1 MTGSYDYRLVT
12 LSVVMAVCAAY
23 AALDLAGRTTAS
35 RGRARLFWL
44 AGGAAAMG
52 LGIWSMH
59 YIGMLAFRLPVPVFY
74 DWPTVLVSLFAAI
87 FASWVALFVVSRHR
101 MEWGHAL
108 AGSAIMGSGI
118 ATMHYI
124 GMAAMRLPA
133 MHHYDSPLV
142 LLSVV
147 VAIVMSLVALWLSFH
162 LREQAKTSWP
172 QKSASALVMGAGVA
186 AMHYTGMAA
195 ATFTPSMMPPD
206 LSHAVHIS
214 PLGIAGISS
223 VTLLALGL
231 VSISAFVD
239 RRFAAQ
245 TSALTES
252 ELLKRELENVVD
264 ELKKSEDRLR
274 VLIETIPALSWTSLA
289 DGSNDFSNQRLLEYM
304 GISLE
309 QMQGAGWTTPFHPE
323 DIGQHLDK
331 WRSALATGEPFENEA
346 RVRRAAD
353 GEYRWF
359 LIRGLPLRDER
370 GNIVKWYGTM
380 TDIED
385 RKRAE
390 EALRKANADLAH
402 ITRVMTMGELAAS
415 IAHEINQPLAAVV
428 TNADACMEWLSRE
441 PPNLEEAR
449 VAVDCIAQDGTRAS
463 EVIRHIRA
471 MFMKANPERTRV
483 HVNELIR
490 EIDGLMQA
498 EASRNQVALQTE
510 LAADL
515 PATVGDRIQLQQVIV
530 NLVLNGIEAMSAV
543 TDRPR
548 RLVIRSERQDSDQV
562 LIAVRDSG
570 VGIDAKDF
578 RRIFDAFFTTK
589 AQGMGMGLSI
599 CHSIIEAHG
608 GRLWAS
614 PNSDHGATLQF
625 TLPADRET
633 AS

>member
-1 MTGSYDYRLVT
+1 MTGSYDFRLVT

-23 AALDLAGRTTAS
+23 AALDLAGRTTAA
-35 RGRARLFWL
+35 RARARLVWL
-44 AGGAAAMG
+44 AAGAVAMG

-59 YIGMLAFRLPVPVFY
+59 YIGMLAFLLPVPVFY
-74 DWPTVLVSLFAAI
+74 DWPTVLASLFAAI
-87 FASWVALFVVSRHR
+87 FASGVALFVVSRHR
-101 MEWGHAL
+101 MEWDHAL
-108 AGSAIMGSGI
+108 TGSTIMGSGI

-133 MHHYDSPLV
+133 MHHYNSPLV
-142 LLSVV
+142 ILSVV

-162 LREQAKTSWP
+162 LREHSKTTWP
-172 QKSASALVMGAGVA
+172 KKCASALVMGAGVA

-195 ATFTPSMMPPD
+195 VTFTPSMMPPD
-206 LSHAVHIS
+206 LSHGVHVS
-214 PLGIAGISS
+214 PLGIAGICS
-223 VTLLALGL
+223 VTLLVLGL

-252 ELLKRELENVVD
+252 ELLKRELENVIA

-274 VLIETIPALSWTSLA
+274 VLIETIPALAWTSLA

-309 QMQGAGWTTPFHPE
+309 QMQGTGWTTPFHPE
-323 DIGQHLDK
+323 DIGEHLDK

-385 RKRAE
+385 SKRAE

-402 ITRVMTMGELAAS
+402 VTRVITMGELTAS
-415 IAHEINQPLAAVV
+415 IAHEINQPLAAIV
-428 TNADACMEWLSRE
+428 TNADACTVWLSSK

-449 VAVDCIAQDGTRAS
+449 AAVDCIAQDGTRAS

-471 MFMKANPERTRV
+471 MFTKDTPERTAV
-483 HVNELIR
+483 QVNELIR
-490 EIDGLMQA
+490 EVGALLQA
-498 EASRNQVALQTE
+498 GASKNQVELQTE
-510 LAADL
+510 LAIDL
-515 PATVGDRIQLQQVIV
+515 PPAMGDRVQLKQVIV
-530 NLVLNGIEAMSAV
+530 NLALNGIEAMSAV
-543 TDRPR
+543 IDRPR
-548 RLVIRSERQDSDQV
+548 RLVIRSERQNPEELLV
-562 LIAVRDSG
+562 AVRDSG
-570 VGIDAKDF
+570 VGIDPKAFK
-578 RRIFDAFFTTK
+578 RIFDAFFTTK
-589 AQGMGMGLSI
+589 PQGMGMGLAICRSI
-599 CHSIIEAHG
+599 VEAHG

-614 PNSDHGATLQF
+614 ANGDYGATLQF
-625 TLPADRET
+625 TLPADRDT

>member
-35 RGRARLFWL
+35 RGRVRLVWL

-59 YIGMLAFRLPVPVFY
+59 YIGMLAFLLPVPVLY
-74 DWPTVLVSLFAAI
+74 HWPTVLVSLFAAI
-87 FASWVALFVVSRHR
+87 FASAVALFVVSRRR
-101 MEWGHAL
+101 MDWGHAL

-133 MHHYDSPLV
+133 MCRYDSLLLV
-142 LLSVV
+142 LSVV
-147 VAIVMSLVALWLSFH
+147 LAIVMSLVALWLSFH
-162 LREQAKTSWP
+162 LREHAKTSWP
-172 QKSASALVMGAGVA
+172 KKCASAVVMGAAVA

-195 ATFTPSMMPPD
+195 ARFSPSMMPSD
-206 LSHAVHIS
+206 LSHAVS
-214 PLGIAGISS
+214 VSALGIAGISS
-223 VTLLALGL
+223 VTLLVLGL
-231 VSISAFVD
+231 VSISSLVD
-239 RRFAAQ
+239 RRFSAQ
-245 TSALTES
+245 TTALQES
-252 ELLKRELENVVD
+252 ELLHRELEKVVD
-264 ELKKSEDRLR
+264 ELKKSDDRLR
-274 VLIETIPALSWTSLA
+274 VLIETIPALAWTSLA
-289 DGSNDFSNQRLLEYM
+289 NGSIDFVNRRWLEYT

-309 QMQGAGWTTPFHPE
+309 QMQCAGTTTSFHPE
-323 DIGQHLDK
+323 GIDEHLDK
-331 WRSALATGEPFENEA
+331 WRSALATGETFENEV

-359 LIRGLPLRDER
+359 LIRALPLHDDR

-390 EALRKANADLAH
+390 EAMRKANADLAH
-402 ITRVMTMGELAAS
+402 ITRVMTMGEFAAS

-428 TNADACMEWLSRE
+428 TNADACMEWLSSD

-449 VAVDCIAQDGTRAS
+449 AAVDCIAQDGTRAS
-463 EVIRHIRA
+463 EVVRHIRA
-471 MFMKANPERTRV
+471 MFTKDTPERTSV
-483 HVNELIR
+483 QVNELIR
-490 EIDGLMQA
+490 EVGALLQA
-498 EASRNQVALQTE
+498 EASRNQVAFQTE
-510 LAADL
+510 LATDL
-515 PATVGDRIQLQQVIV
+515 PPALGDRVQLQQVIV

-548 RLVIRSERQDSDQV
+548 RLVIRSERHNSDEV
-562 LIAVRDSG
+562 LVAVRDTG

-589 AQGMGMGLSI
+589 VQGMGMGLSI
-599 CHSIIEAHG
+599 CHSIIDAHR

-614 PNSDHGATLQF
+614 ANSDHGATLQF
-625 TLPADRET
+625 TLPAGRDT

>member
-59 YIGMLAFRLPVPVFY
+59 YIGMLAFLLPVPVFY
-74 DWPTVLVSLFAAI
+74 DWPTVVVSLFAAI
-87 FASWVALFVVSRHR
+87 FASGVALFVVSRHR
-101 MEWGHAL
+101 MEWGYAL

-142 LLSVV
+142 ILSVV

-162 LREQAKTSWP
+162 LREHAKTSWP
-172 QKSASALVMGAGVA
+172 KKCASALVMGAGVA

-252 ELLKRELENVVD
+252 ELLKRELEKVVD

-274 VLIETIPALSWTSLA
+274 VLIETIPALAWTSLA

-309 QMQGAGWTTPFHPE
+309 QMQGAAWTTPFHPE
-323 DIGQHLDK
+323 DIGEHLDK
-331 WRSALATGEPFENEA
+331 WRSALATGEPFESEA

-359 LIRGLPLRDER
+359 LIRGLPLHDER

-402 ITRVMTMGELAAS
+402 VTRVITMGELTAS
-415 IAHEINQPLAAVV
+415 IAHEINQPLAAIV
-428 TNADACMEWLSRE
+428 TNADACTVWLSSE

-449 VAVDCIAQDGTRAS
+449 AAVDCIAQDGTRAS

-471 MFMKANPERTRV
+471 MFTKDTPERTTV
-483 HVNELIR
+483 QVNELIR
-490 EIDGLMQA
+490 EVGALLQA
-498 EASRNQVALQTE
+498 GASRNQVELQTE
-510 LAADL
+510 LAIDL
-515 PATVGDRIQLQQVIV
+515 PPAMGDRVQLQQVIV

-614 PNSDHGATLQF
+614 TNSDHGATLQF

-633 AS
+633 TS

>member
-35 RGRARLFWL
+35 RGRVRLVWL

-59 YIGMLAFRLPVPVFY
+59 YIGMLAFLLPVSVFY

-87 FASWVALFVVSRHR
+87 VASGVALFVVSRHR
-101 MEWGHAL
+101 MEWCHAL

-124 GMAAMRLPA
+124 GMAAMRMPA
-133 MHHYDSPLV
+133 MHHYDLSLV
-142 LLSVV
+142 ILSVV

-162 LREQAKTSWP
+162 LREHAKTTWP
-172 QKSASALVMGAGVA
+172 KKCASALVMGAGVA

-195 ATFTPSMMPPD
+195 ARFTPSMMPLD
-206 LSHAVHIS
+206 LSHAVDVS
-214 PLGIAGISS
+214 PLGVAGITS

-245 TSALTES
+245 TTALTES
-252 ELLKRELENVVD
+252 ELLKRELESVVD
-264 ELKKSEDRLR
+264 ELKKSEHRLR
-274 VLIETIPALSWTSLA
+274 VLIETIPALAWTSLP

-309 QMQGAGWTTPFHPE
+309 QMQSAGWRTPFHPE
-323 DIGQHLDK
+323 DIGEHLVK
-331 WRSALATGEPFENEA
+331 WRSALATGETFENEA

-359 LIRGLPLRDER
+359 LIRGLPLRDKR

-385 RKRAE
+385 SKRAE

-402 ITRVMTMGELAAS
+402 VTRVITMGELAAS
-415 IAHEINQPLAAVV
+415 IAHEINQPLTAIV
-428 TNADACMEWLSRE
+428 TNADACALWLTSE

-449 VAVDCIAQDGTRAS
+449 AAVDCIAQDGTRAS

-471 MFMKANPERTRV
+471 MFTKDTPERTTV
-483 HVNELIR
+483 QVNELIR
-490 EIDGLMQA
+490 EVCALLQA
-498 EASRNQVALQTE
+498 GASRNQVELQTE
-510 LAADL
+510 LANDL
-515 PATVGDRIQLQQVIV
+515 PPAMGDRVQLEQVIV
-530 NLVLNGIEAMSAV
+530 NLALNGIEAMGAV

-548 RLVIRSERQDSDQV
+548 HLVIRSERQNPEELLV
-562 LIAVRDSG
+562 AVRDSG
-570 VGIDAKDF
+570 AGIDPKDF
-578 RRIFDAFFTTK
+578 KRIFDAFFTTK

-599 CHSIIEAHG
+599 CRSIVEAHG

-614 PNSDHGATLQF
+614 ANGDYGATLQF
-625 TLPADRET
+625 TLPAGHDT

>member
-23 AALDLAGRTTAS
+23 AALDLAGRTTAA
-35 RGRARLFWL
+35 RGRAHLVWL
-44 AGGAAAMG
+44 AAGAAAMG

-59 YIGMLAFRLPVPVFY
+59 YIGMLAFLLPVPVFY

-87 FASWVALFVVSRHR
+87 LASGVALFVVSRHK

-108 AGSAIMGSGI
+108 AGSAIMGSGV

-133 MHHYDSPLV
+133 MHHYDPRLV
-142 LLSVV
+142 ILSVV
-147 VAIVMSLVALWLSFH
+147 VAIVMSFVALWLSFH
-162 LREQAKTSWP
+162 LREHAKTTWP
-172 QKSASALVMGAGVA
+172 KKCASALVMGAGVA

-195 ATFTPSMMPPD
+195 ARFTPSMMPPD
-206 LSHAVHIS
+206 LSHAVHVS
-214 PLGIAGISS
+214 PLGVAGITS

-231 VSISAFVD
+231 VSISSLVD

-252 ELLKRELENVVD
+252 EFLKRELESVVD
-264 ELKKSEDRLR
+264 ELRKSEHRLR
-274 VLIETIPALSWTSLA
+274 VLTETIPALAWTSLP

-304 GISLE
+304 GMSLE
-309 QMQGAGWTTPFHPE
+309 QMQSARWTTAFHPE
-323 DIGQHLDK
+323 DIGQHLVK
-331 WRSALATGEPFENEA
+331 WRSALATGETFENEA

-359 LIRGLPLRDER
+359 LIRGRPLRDES
-370 GNIVKWYGTM
+370 GNILKWYGTM

-385 RKRAE
+385 WKRAE

-402 ITRVMTMGELAAS
+402 VTRVMTMGELTAS
-415 IAHEINQPLAAVV
+415 IAHEINQPLTAIV
-428 TNADACMEWLSRE
+428 TNADACTVWLTSE

-449 VAVDCIAQDGTRAS
+449 AAVDCIAQDGTRAS

-471 MFMKANPERTRV
+471 MFTKDTPERTTV
-483 HVNELIR
+483 QLNEVIR
-490 EIDGLMQA
+490 EVCALLQA
-498 EASRNQVALQTE
+498 GASMKQVELQTE
-510 LAADL
+510 LAIDL
-515 PATVGDRIQLQQVIV
+515 PPAMGDRVQLTQVIV
-530 NLVLNGIEAMSAV
+530 NLALNGIEAMSAV
-543 TDRPR
+543 MDRPR
-548 RLVIRSERQDSDQV
+548 RLVIRSERQNPEELLV
-562 LIAVRDSG
+562 AVRDSG
-570 VGIDAKDF
+570 AGIDPKDF
-578 RRIFDAFFTTK
+578 KRIFDAFFTTK

-599 CHSIIEAHG
+599 CRSIVEAHG

-614 PNSDHGATLQF
+614 ANGDYGATLQF
-625 TLPADRET
+625 TLPAGRDT

>member
-12 LSVVMAVCAAY
+12 LSVVMAICAAY

-35 RGRARLFWL
+35 RGRVRLVWL
-44 AGGAAAMG
+44 AGGATAMG

-59 YIGMLAFRLPVPVFY
+59 YIGMLAFQLPVPVFY

-87 FASWVALFVVSRHR
+87 LASGVALFVVSRRR
-101 MEWGHAL
+101 MDWGQAL

-124 GMAAMRLPA
+124 GMAAMRLTA
-133 MHHYDSPLV
+133 MHTYDSLLV
-142 LLSVV
+142 VLSVV
-147 VAIVMSLVALWLSFH
+147 VAIAMSLVALWLSFH
-162 LREQAKTSWP
+162 LREHAKTTWP
-172 QKSASALVMGAGVA
+172 KKGASALVMGAGVA

-195 ATFTPSMMPPD
+195 ASFTLSMMPPD
-206 LSHAVHIS
+206 LSHAVHVS
-214 PLGIAGISS
+214 PLGVAGISS

-231 VSISAFVD
+231 VSVSAFVD

-274 VLIETIPALSWTSLA
+274 VLIETIPALAWTSLP
-289 DGSNDFSNQRLLEYM
+289 DGSNDYSNQRLLEYM

-309 QMQGAGWTTPFHPE
+309 QMQSSGWTTTFHPE
-323 DIGQHLDK
+323 DIGEHLDK

-402 ITRVMTMGELAAS
+402 ITRVITMGEFAAS
-415 IAHEINQPLAAVV
+415 IAHEVSQPLSAVV
-428 TNADACMEWLSRE
+428 TNAEACLRWLAGSA
-441 PPNLEEAR
+441 PNIEKACEAVGR
-449 VAVDCIAQDGTRAS
+449 IVRDGKRAGEVIAQ
-463 EVIRHIRA
+463 IRA
-471 MFMKANPERTRV
+471 LCRK
-483 HVNELIR
+483 
-490 EIDGLMQA
+490 
-498 EASRNQVALQTE
+498 
-510 LAADL
+510 
-515 PATVGDRIQLQQVIV
+515 
-530 NLVLNGIEAMSAV
+530 
-543 TDRPR
+543 
-548 RLVIRSERQDSDQV
+548 
-562 LIAVRDSG
+562 SG
-570 VGIDAKDF
+570 VN
-578 RRIFDAFFTTK
+578 RQR
-589 AQGMGMGLSI
+589 
-599 CHSIIEAHG
+599 
-608 GRLWAS
+608 
-614 PNSDHGATLQF
+614 
-625 TLPADRET
+625 
-633 AS
+633 

>member
-1 MTGSYDYRLVT
+1 MTGSYDFRLVS
-12 LSVVMAVCAAY
+12 LSVVMAVCATY

-35 RGRARLFWL
+35 RGRVRLVWL

-59 YIGMLAFRLPVPVFY
+59 YIGMLAFQLPVPVFY
-74 DWPTVLVSLFAAI
+74 DWPTVLVSLLAGI
-87 FASWVALFVVSRHR
+87 FASGVALFVVSRRR
-101 MEWGHAL
+101 MDWGHAL
-108 AGSAIMGSGI
+108 GGSAIMGGGI

-133 MHHYDSPLV
+133 MHHYDSLLV
-142 LLSVV
+142 VLSVV

-162 LREQAKTSWP
+162 LREHAKTTWP
-172 QKSASALVMGAGVA
+172 KKCASAVVMGAGVA

-195 ATFTPSMMPPD
+195 ASFTPSMMPPD
-206 LSHAVHIS
+206 LSHAVHVS

-223 VTLLALGL
+223 VTLLVLGL
-231 VSISAFVD
+231 VSISSLVD
-239 RRFAAQ
+239 RRFDAQ

-252 ELLKRELENVVD
+252 EFLQRELEKVVD

-274 VLIETIPALSWTSLA
+274 VLIETIPALAWTSLA
-289 DGSNDFSNQRLLEYM
+289 DGSNDFVNRRWLEYT
-304 GISLE
+304 GIPLE
-309 QMQGAGWTTPFHPE
+309 QMQDAGTIPPIHPE
-323 DIGQHLDK
+323 DIDQHLVK
-331 WRSALATGEPFENEA
+331 WRSALATGETFENEA

-402 ITRVMTMGELAAS
+402 ITRVITMGELTAS
-415 IAHEINQPLAAVV
+415 IAHEINQPLAAIV
-428 TNADACMEWLSRE
+428 TNADACMVWLSSE
-441 PPNLEEAR
+441 LPNLEEAR
-449 VAVDCIAQDGTRAS
+449 AALDCIAQDGTRAS
-463 EVIRHIRA
+463 EVIQHIRA
-471 MFMKANPERTRV
+471 MFTKNTPERTRV
-483 HVNELIR
+483 QVNELIS
-490 EIDGLMQA
+490 EVVALLQA
-498 EASRNQVALQTE
+498 GASRNQVELQTE
-510 LAADL
+510 LALDL
-515 PATVGDRIQLQQVIV
+515 PPAMGDRVQVQQVIV
-530 NLVLNGIEAMSAV
+530 NLALNGIEAMGSV
-543 TDRPR
+543 IDRPR
-548 RLVIRSERQDSDQV
+548 RLVIRSERQNSEELLV
-562 LIAVRDSG
+562 AVRDSG

-578 RRIFDAFFTTK
+578 KRIFDTFFTTK
-589 AQGMGMGLSI
+589 AQGMGMGLPICRSI
-599 CHSIIEAHG
+599 VEAHG

-614 PNSDHGATLQF
+614 ANSDYGATLQF
-625 TLPADRET
+625 TLPADCDT

>member
-1 MTGSYDYRLVT
+1 MTGSYDFRLVT

-59 YIGMLAFRLPVPVFY
+59 YIGMLAFLLPVPVFY
-74 DWPTVLVSLFAAI
+74 DWPTVVVSLFAAI
-87 FASWVALFVVSRHR
+87 FASGVALFVVSRHR
-101 MEWGHAL
+101 MEWSHAL

-142 LLSVV
+142 ILSVV
-147 VAIVMSLVALWLSFH
+147 VAIVMSFVALWLSFH
-162 LREQAKTSWP
+162 LREHAKTSWP
-172 QKSASALVMGAGVA
+172 QKCASALVMGAGVA

-274 VLIETIPALSWTSLA
+274 VLIETIPALAWTSLA

-323 DIGQHLDK
+323 DIGEHLDK

-402 ITRVMTMGELAAS
+402 ITRVITMDELTTS
-415 IAHEINQPLAAVV
+415 IAHEINQPLAAIV
-428 TNADACMEWLSRE
+428 TNADACMVWLSSE

-449 VAVDCIAQDGTRAS
+449 AAVDCIAQDGTRAS

-471 MFMKANPERTRV
+471 MLTKGTPERTKV

-490 EIDGLMQA
+490 ELGTLLQA
-498 EASRNQVALQTE
+498 EASRNQVELQTE
-510 LAADL
+510 MASDL
-515 PATVGDRIQLQQVIV
+515 PPAIGDRVQLQQVIV

-543 TDRPR
+543 VDRPR
-548 RLVIRSERQDSDQV
+548 RLVIRSERQNSEELLV
-562 LIAVRDSG
+562 AVRDSG

-578 RRIFDAFFTTK
+578 KRIFDAFFTTK

-599 CHSIIEAHG
+599 CRSIVEAHG
-608 GRLWAS
+608 GRLWAIA
-614 PNSDHGATLQF
+614 NRDYGATLQF
-625 TLPADRET
+625 TLPADRDT

>member
-12 LSVVMAVCAAY
+12 LSVLMAVCAAY

-59 YIGMLAFRLPVPVFY
+59 YIGMLAFLLPVPVFY

-87 FASWVALFVVSRHR
+87 FASGVALFVVSRHR

-108 AGSAIMGSGI
+108 VGSAIMGSGI

-133 MHHYDSPLV
+133 MHHYDSLLV
-142 LLSVV
+142 VSSVV

-162 LREQAKTSWP
+162 LREHAKTSWP
-172 QKSASALVMGAGVA
+172 KKCASAMVMGVGVA

-195 ATFTPSMMPPD
+195 ASFTPSMMPPD
-206 LSHAVHIS
+206 LSHAVHVS

-223 VTLLALGL
+223 VTLLVLGL
-231 VSISAFVD
+231 VSISSLVD

-252 ELLKRELENVVD
+252 EFLQRELEKVVD

-274 VLIETIPALSWTSLA
+274 VLIETIPALAWTSLA
-289 DGSNDFSNQRLLEYM
+289 DGSNDFVNRRWLEYT

-309 QMQGAGWTTPFHPE
+309 QMQRAGTTTPFHPE
-323 DIGQHLDK
+323 DIEEHLDK

-359 LIRGLPLRDER
+359 LIRSLPLHDER
-370 GNIVKWYGTM
+370 GNIIKWYGTM

-402 ITRVMTMGELAAS
+402 ITRVVTMGEFAAS
-415 IAHEINQPLAAVV
+415 IAHEVSQPLTGVLA
-428 TNADACMEWLSRE
+428 NADACLRWLAGSTPNIEKARE
-441 PPNLEEAR
+441 ALQR
-449 VAVDCIAQDGTRAS
+449 VVRDGKLAS
-463 EVIRHIRA
+463 EVIAQTRA
-471 MFMKANPERTRV
+471 LFRKTGVEKQRLDMNEAIEEILAITRGGARTK
-483 HVNELIR
+483 
-490 EIDGLMQA
+490 
-498 EASRNQVALQTE
+498 QVAQRTE
-510 LAADL
+510 LAARL
-515 PATVGDRIQLQQVIV
+515 PS
-530 NLVLNGIEAMSAV
+530 VL
-543 TDRPR
+543 
-548 RLVIRSERQDSDQV
+548 
-562 LIAVRDSG
+562 
-570 VGIDAKDF
+570 
-578 RRIFDAFFTTK
+578 
-589 AQGMGMGLSI
+589 
-599 CHSIIEAHG
+599 
-608 GRLWAS
+608 
-614 PNSDHGATLQF
+614 
-625 TLPADRET
+625 
-633 AS
+633 